1 MNRIMTMI
9 TGLAIPAWL
18 VAAALI
24 WDHPWASALRNPDGE
39 VVPAGST
46 GVNPDGTTWVAERVV
61 SDLTALGWFLLVVA
75 VVGVGLVILQI
86 LQRLD
91 SDNGGNR
98 RATGLVRSGNANSIT
113 R

>member
-1 MNRIMTMI
+1 MI

-24 WDHPWASALRNPDGE
+24 WGHPWAAFKNPDGE
-39 VVPAGST
+39 VVPAGET
-46 GVNPDGTTWVAERVV
+46 GTNPDGTTWVAERV

-75 VVGVGLVILQI
+75 VVGVGLVVLQI
-86 LQRLD
+86 LGRPD

-98 RATGLVRSGNANSIT
+98 RATGLVRSGTANSIT

>member
-1 MNRIMTMI
+1 MI

-39 VVPAGST
+39 VVPAGET
-46 GVNPDGTTWVAERVV
+46 GTNPDGTTWVAERV

-75 VVGVGLVILQI
+75 VVGVGLAILQI
-86 LQRLD
+86 LQQPD

-98 RATGLVRSGNANSIT
+98 RTTGLVRSGTANSVT